1 MNGEL
6 EIDKPLKYVIFVI
19 LFLEIVSFMF
29 NPKIKVQMM
38 ICVLMLTAIASVSL
52 VIDMH
57 NGIGDSKLIGLTGK
71 MSNFI
76 RRLPNIIQN
85 QYASAPIGWFIG
97 LIALMNIFAIGI
109 ITKLEYNSTKA
120 KKFSKKNKNKIKSV
134 KGFFISTIV
143 STVMMAIIS
152 SLLLFDVKMPQT
164 DFFSKVSD
172 LMTKIPSFAEVRSNP
187 GVNILVFVL
196 FWLFA
201 GIPYLIYK
209 GLALILDYLNME
221 NSLGLL
227 AAYTFFASVYT
238 IHESRMLHN
247 LFVND
252 LIAD

>member
-1 MNGEL
+1 
-6 EIDKPLKYVIFVI
+6 
-19 LFLEIVSFMF
+19 MF

-57 NGIGDSKLIGLTGK
+57 NGIGERKLRDLTGK
-71 MSNFI
+71 MSKFI
-76 RRLPNIIQN
+76 SSLPDIIQN

-97 LIALMNIFAIGI
+97 LIAGMNIYAIGI
-109 ITKLEYNSTKA
+109 ITKIEYDSTTA

-134 KGFFISTIV
+134 KVGFISIV
-143 STVMMAIIS
+143 VSAGIMGIIS
-152 SLLLFDVKMPQT
+152 YFLFGGTVGTFQIFNQT
-164 DFFSKVSD
+164 ID
-172 LMTKIPSFAEVRSNP
+172 LSTFK
-187 GVNILVFVL
+187 NIN
-196 FWLFA
+196 A
-201 GIPYLIYK
+201 
-209 GLALILDYLNME
+209 
-221 NSLGLL
+221 LGLL